1 MRDLNSVRP
10 RMKTDP
16 IITSRLNESLKTQLT
31 TINQSFL
38 HARIMR
44 HWGLEALDAHFYAI
58 SITAMKSADSIIDRV
73 LFLEGM
79 PNLQAIGKIQ
89 IGEDVKEIIDCE
101 LRLMNDNQ
109 SQIIESIRTFENH
122 RDYESRSLLSPIL
135 NAIEEYI
142 DWLETQQWLITEM
155 GAENYIQSQIGGN
168 A

>member
-1 MRDLNSVRP
+1 
-10 RMKTDP
+10 MKTDP
-16 IITSRLNESLKTQLT
+16 IITSRLNDSLKTQLT

-109 SQIIESIRTFENH
+109 SQIIESIRTFEDL

>member
-1 MRDLNSVRP
+1 
-10 RMKTDP
+10 MKTDP
-16 IITSRLNESLKTQLT
+16 IITSRLNDSLKTQLT

-58 SITAMKSADSIIDRV
+58 SVTAMKSADSIIDRV

-109 SQIIESIRTFENH
+109 SQIIESIRTFEDL